1 MKKIMLTFVFVLLSS
16 NSFAQ
21 TKSSDAVA
29 KLDAK
34 QTAVENKLSAKKEM
48 TLEQIDA
55 KIAQAKEAG
64 LPTDKLE
71 QKRQEVLDRIA
82 AKEKNLNDR
91 IAAQKAKIE
100 AKKMAR

>member
-1 MKKIMLTFVFVLLSS
+1 MKKIFLALTFILLSS

-21 TKSSDAVA
+21 TKSSEAMA

-34 QTAVENKLSAKKEM
+34 QTAVENKLSAKKEI

-64 LPTDKLE
+64 LSTDKLE
-71 QKRQEVLDRIA
+71 QKRQEVLDRIT
-82 AKEKNLNDR
+82 AKEKALNDR
-91 IAAQKAKIE
+91 IANQKAKIE
-100 AKKMAR
+100 AKKKN

>member
-1 MKKIMLTFVFVLLSS
+1 MKKIFLALTFILLSL

-21 TKSSDAVA
+21 TKSSEAMA

-34 QTAVENKLSAKKEM
+34 QTAVENKLSAKKEI

-71 QKRQEVLDRIA
+71 QKRQEVLDRIT
-82 AKEKNLNDR
+82 AKEKALNDR
-91 IAAQKAKIE
+91 IATQKAKIE
-100 AKKMAR
+100 AKKKN